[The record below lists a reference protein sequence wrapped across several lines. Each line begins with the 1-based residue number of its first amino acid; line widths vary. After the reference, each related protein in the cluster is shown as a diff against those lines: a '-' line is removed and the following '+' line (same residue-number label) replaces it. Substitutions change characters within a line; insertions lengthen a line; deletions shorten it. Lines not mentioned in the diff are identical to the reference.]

1 MSNLATELQQSTG
14 SENLYKHWL
23 GLHFTEGVKYLAD
36 QAECYWLLDAIGSY
50 QPQLK
55 ADPELRFFQVWQL
68 RVDNHSALLTCWP
81 DSPGQGKPSVSQSI
95 EFTDFPLPE
104 IKLFWSEGILMLPR
118 EY

>member
-1 MSNLATELQQSTG
+1 MSNLAIELQQFTG
-14 SENLYKHWL
+14 SQTLYTHGL

-36 QAECYWLLDAIGSY
+36 QAQCYWLLDAIASY

-55 ADPELRFFQVWQL
+55 QDSELRFFQVWQL

-81 DSPGQGKPSVSQSI
+81 DTLGQGKPCVSQPI